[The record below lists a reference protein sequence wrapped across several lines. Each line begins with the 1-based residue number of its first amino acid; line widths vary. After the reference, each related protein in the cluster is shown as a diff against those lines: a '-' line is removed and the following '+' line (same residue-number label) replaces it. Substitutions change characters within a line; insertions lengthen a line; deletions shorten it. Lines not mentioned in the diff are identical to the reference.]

1 MNASHDL
8 AHVTHVAHVGHS
20 ADAVQSTFPGSYG
33 RPDNGSSAEPAVA
46 AVTTTTS
53 GDDELAA
60 VRGRLVQLAGQR
72 PLDLD
77 DATAV
82 DELAEDLYHRVHSRL
97 RHELLVG
104 RERSG
109 VLGDFR

>member
-33 RPDNGSSAEPAVA
+33 GPDNGSPARPAVDA
-46 AVTTTTS
+46 TTTTT

-60 VRGRLVQLAGQR
+60 VRSRLVQLAGQR